1 MSPRAPLRLCSV
13 IVAALAPAQAWAQP
27 AGGGSPVSPASPA
40 PTASPGPADAP
51 ADASAES
58 GASPQPDP
66 PAEPDV
72 FAEEQEGEV
81 IVVDSRTEK
90 PLGNAIGAVEVV
102 SREQIR
108 ARGAR
113 TVTDALRGR
122 AGLEVVPGRRG
133 TSVRTQGLDS
143 RYLLILVDG
152 LPMIGRID
160 GAIDTD
166 RLSVDDIERIEV
178 VKGPSSALY
187 GSDALSGVV
196 NIVTRDADRP
206 LSSEGTA
213 TYGSR
218 NRMDATATAAARQQ
232 LGRWRLGSRV
242 TLGMRRTDG
251 YDLDPAT
258 VGTDGA
264 KERSGDVAL
273 RVSAVRGPWRVA
285 IGGDYLRQ
293 DLRSLDSNDAIGA
306 IYDHR
311 TLSESGSGS
320 VAATYRPRED
330 TTVAATLRH
339 SRFRDQYLHDQRRD
353 PLYTYEPTDED
364 LTRGS
369 VVGTTLLTTAH
380 RVTGGVDGAHEEL
393 SAVRLSEDGSR
404 ERLGVYAQDEWLV
417 LPSPQIVVAPG
428 ARLDLDSQFG
438 VYATPKLTVR
448 WDPTDELIVRAGG
461 GLGYRAP
468 DFRQL
473 YLQFRNPEVGYQ
485 VIGNPDLEPETSIG
499 GNVSAELE
507 ATETLTLAATGFWN
521 EIDNLITILPVEAPP
536 PDPDNP
542 PNPDDPILAGYQYAN
557 VASARTRGVEL
568 HANLRLARRLTGSVS
583 YTFTETLDRETDHA
597 ISDRARHRG
606 SFEVRARPFDRLT
619 LSAHGELVGERP
631 FFTDDDERTEV
642 DRADRYAWIGAR
654 AEVSIG
660 DNTALHAGVENLADA
675 GDREFLPIAPRAFY
689 VGVRGHF
696 EIDDEPARLTLAQAQ
711 P

>member
-13 IVAALAPAQAWAQP
+13 IVAALAPAQAWTQP
-27 AGGGSPVSPASPA
+27 AGGGSPVSPA
-40 PTASPGPADAP
+40 PTASPAPADAP

-58 GASPQPDP
+58 GASPQPDA
-66 PAEPDV
+66 PADPAADV
-72 FAEEQEGEV
+72 FDEDQEGEV

-122 AGLEVVPGRRG
+122 AGLEIVPGRRG

-218 NRMDATATAAARQQ
+218 NRMDATATAAARQE
-232 LGRWRLGSRV
+232 LGGWRFGSRV

-251 YDLDPAT
+251 FDLDPAT
-258 VGTDGA
+258 RGTDGA
-264 KERSGDVAL
+264 KERSGDLAL
-273 RVSAVRGPWRVA
+273 RVGAVRGPWRVA
-285 IGGDYLRQ
+285 VGGDYLRQ
-293 DLRSLDSNDAIGA
+293 DLRSLDSNEATGA

-320 VAATYRPRED
+320 VAATYRPRDD
-330 TTVAATLRH
+330 TTIAATLRH
-339 SRFRDQYLHDQRRD
+339 SRFRDQYLHDMRHD
-353 PLYTYEPTDED
+353 PAFTYEPTDED
-364 LTRGS
+364 MTRAS
-369 VVGTTLLTTAH
+369 LIGTTLLTIAH
-380 RVTGGVDGAHEEL
+380 RVTAGIDGSHEEL
-393 SAVRLSEDGSR
+393 STVRLSEDGSR
-404 ERLGVYAQDEWLV
+404 QRLGIYAQDEWLV
-417 LPSPQIVVAPG
+417 LSSPQIVVAPG

-438 VYATPKLTVR
+438 VYATPKLTAR
-448 WDPTDELIVRAGG
+448 WDPTEELIVRAGG

-473 YLQFRNPEVGYQ
+473 YLQFENPEVGYQ

-507 ATETLTLAATGFWN
+507 ATPTLTLAATGFWN
-521 EIDNLITILPVEAPP
+521 EIDNLITILPVDPGEQPVP

-542 PNPDDPILAGYQYAN
+542 VLAGYQYVN

-568 HANLRLARRLTGSVS
+568 HASLRVARRLTASAS
-583 YTFTETLDRETDHA
+583 YTFTDTLDRETDHA

-606 SFEVRARPFDRLT
+606 AFEVRARPIDRLT
-619 LSAHGELVGERP
+619 LSAHADLVGERP
-631 FFTDDDERTEV
+631 FFIDDEERTEV
-642 DRADRYAWIGAR
+642 ERADRYAWIGAC

-660 DNTALHAGVENLADA
+660 DNTSLHAGVENLADA

-689 VGVRGHF
+689 FGVRGHF
-696 EIDDEPARLTLAQAQ
+696 EIEDEPARLTLAQAQ